1 MCVSVSLAAFRHYC
15 TDPDVSWGMEGAAH
29 SCALFGGFAIGVHE
43 SIAANAKCQRVPC
56 MLVLAVCL
64 VITVDTAC
72 VVTVYTF
79 TQTERWRERQIEGG
93 RERERE
99 RCCEMTGL
107 ADASHLSIVRRSQV
121 NQLLL
126 ELLAMFT
133 RFQQRL
139 IKRDFFTGQT

>member
-1 MCVSVSLAAFRHYC
+1 
-15 TDPDVSWGMEGAAH
+15 MEGAAH

-43 SIAANAKCQRVPC
+43 SIAAKAKCQRVPY

-79 TQTERWRERQIEGG
+79 TQTERCRE

-107 ADASHLSIVRRSQV
+107 ADASHLSVVSRSQV
-121 NQLLL
+121 TQLLL
-126 ELLAMFT
+126 ELLAMLT